1 MMLFSGGIAA
11 SETAAD
17 GTQGDTSGA
26 AAAAENGEHLIA
38 ISALFTHVLGHFRL
52 TFG

>member
-17 GTQGDTSGA
+17 STQGDTSGA

>member
-26 AAAAENGEHLIA
+26 AAATENGEHLIA
-38 ISALFTHVLGHFRL
+38 ISALFAHVLGHFRL
-52 TFG
+52 IFG

>member
-1 MMLFSGGIAA
+1 MLFSGGIAA

-26 AAAAENGEHLIA
+26 AAAAENGEL
-38 ISALFTHVLGHFRL
+38 LFAHASGRL
-52 TFG
+52 ACVYSMLS